1 MFMNHDVNPCATP
14 GQKAE
19 TLRCG
24 GLWPASAPAPVAA
37 RLALDEYFHWHR
49 IRRLPRK

>member
-14 GQKAE
+14 GLEAHA
-19 TLRCG
+19 LRCG
-24 GLWPASAPAPVAA
+24 GLWPASAPA

-49 IRRLPRK
+49 IRRMPRK